1 MTSRVQISF
10 ISGLT
15 ELSHKEGG
23 PLPFSMMCSWLLGG
37 GMCGKQV
44 MSSGMRE
51 GASKETSGRLWIFPA
66 GKSIAYEHAVTGI

>member
-1 MTSRVQISF
+1 
-10 ISGLT
+10 
-15 ELSHKEGG
+15 
-23 PLPFSMMCSWLLGG
+23 
-37 GMCGKQV
+37 MCGKQV